1 MTLPLKPAGSINS
14 RFIDDNIHASIERMN
29 RYENHA
35 KALKGIMSEK
45 RRNHS
50 SDKTDMAKSFV
61 VTKDTPTYNEL
72 VELRLSR
79 EQTTLN
85 NQIRK
90 SIEIDNQN

>member
-1 MTLPLKPAGSINS
+1 
-14 RFIDDNIHASIERMN
+14 MN

-61 VTKDTPTYNEL
+61 ITKDTPTYNEL

-79 EQTTLN
+79 LQTTLN
-85 NQIRK
+85 NHIRK
-90 SIEIDNQN
+90 SIEIDN